1 MKGTMVAWGGGLER
15 IQRTTDTWRI
25 RVTSIVL
32 RWEWQDTT
40 GEIRETDKK
49 LLHKGHREEIK
60 VYKLQNKQNL
70 RYK

>member
-40 GEIRETDKK
+40 GEIRETGKK